1 MNGGAAKD
9 GIPHGGPHDEK
20 PAAPLPRSPAVSMRD
35 LAETF
40 LLVGA
45 TSFGGGLTGYLR
57 RALVVERRWLSE
69 EEFLRGLSIAQAVP
83 GPNAVNLAVFVGHRF
98 HGVVGSLVAVG
109 SVFVVP
115 LAALSLLAVGWA
127 RWGAVPSV
135 AGALGAL
142 AAFGAAL
149 MASTGIEMFRAAKF
163 RRTELVIAAVSFAAV
178 GVLRLPVPA
187 ALAVLLPLSIWLQR
201 SGSAR
206 ISGGPR

>member
-1 MNGGAAKD
+1 MK
-9 GIPHGGPHDEK
+9 
-20 PAAPLPRSPAVSMRD
+20 D
-35 LAETF
+35 LAGTF

-57 RALVVERRWLSE
+57 RALVEERRWLTE

-98 HGVVGSLVAVG
+98 HGVPGSLVAVG

-135 AGALGAL
+135 VGALATL

-149 MASTGIEMFRAAKF
+149 MTSTGIAMFRAAKL
-163 RRTELVIAAVSFAAV
+163 RRTELLVAAASFAAV
-178 GVLRLPVPA
+178 ALLRLPVPA
-187 ALAVLLPLSIWLQR
+187 VLAIFLPLSIWLGR
-201 SGSAR
+201 SGSGEKPEDAR
-206 ISGGPR
+206 